1 MKRGTSL
8 TAYRDDHGIV
18 EMPLDPA
25 ACAQLANEALAR
37 GESAAILCRS
47 NRECR
52 QIYGALV
59 TPGAVAASRIDL
71 LGSEDFELRQLRHC
85 GALLDICRSRNDYDF
100 VETYIWEELL
110 REYEQGEF
118 ADHQKDRD
126 YLNTLYRLVQE
137 EVGRPR
143 VRDIQA
149 FIQEMRASD
158 VERLKAKKVG
168 LIDYSAKLTI
178 ATVHRVKGL
187 EYDTVLVMPSS
198 ESFPFRMVN
207 GPLDVDAAEEARL
220 CYVAMTRARNR
231 LYVGW
236 GDREKRWLN
245 CARYKAPNAAYRYC
259 LRGSPE
265 ELFVSWP
272 GQERQVQG
280 GLQEYIE
287 KQVCLGDSLSLDGAA
302 VRHGNRV
309 VGRLSEEI
317 ARRRQD
323 AGGNPQLRVSNVIR
337 YTCGRYFREHNPQ
350 LWDLLDDRVKRQE
363 WFYIVLPEEC

>member
-1 MKRGTSL
+1 
-8 TAYRDDHGIV
+8 
-18 EMPLDPA
+18 
-25 ACAQLANEALAR
+25 
-37 GESAAILCRS
+37 
-47 NRECR
+47 
-52 QIYGALV
+52 LV

-71 LGSEDFELRQLRHC
+71 LGSEDFALYQLRHC

-126 YLNTLYRLVQE
+126 YLYTLYRLVQE

-168 LIDYSAKLTI
+168 FIDYSAKLTI
-178 ATVHRVKGL
+178 ATVHKVKGL

-198 ESFPFRMVN
+198 ESFPFRMGN
-207 GPLDVDAAEEARL
+207 GPLPQPEDVDTAEEARL

-236 GDREKRWLN
+236 GEREKRWLK
-245 CARYKAPNAAYRYC
+245 CAQYEAPNAAHRYC
-259 LRGSPE
+259 LKGSPE

-280 GLQEYIE
+280 GLQDYIE
-287 KQVCLGDSLSLDGAA
+287 KQVCLGNSLSINGRE

-309 VGRLSEEI
+309 VGRLSEKTL
-317 ARRRQD
+317 RRLQD

-337 YTCGRYFREHNPQ
+337 YTCGRYVGEHKPKI
-350 LWDLLDDRVKRQE
+350 WERLDDRVKQQG
-363 WFYIVLPEEC
+363 WCYIVLAEEC